1 MRELSVT
8 EVNVV
13 SGGCL
18 WAVGTGTVAGATV
31 VGGAGAAVG
40 SVVPVVGTAVG
51 AVVGTAVGAT
61 VGAVTS
67 AYQYCTDKK

>member
-8 EVNVV
+8 EVNTV

-18 WAVGTGTVAGATV
+18 WAVGTGAAT
-31 VGGAGAAVG
+31 GAAVG
-40 SVVPVVGTAVG
+40 TAFPFI
-51 AVVGTAVGAT
+51 GTAVGAT